1 MIGIFELLLI
11 LAGAGIIGSTFWI
24 WRYKTDWST
33 SKKVVIAILL
43 AIGLIAAAFT
53 SSLAFWLQEAGQGI
67 GIEEVKPLNKFEYTG
82 IAEAELEEYP
92 ALKEA
97 ISIEGHSLVRGTNS
111 FPS

>member
-1 MIGIFELLLI
+1 MTGIFELLLI

-33 SKKVVIAILL
+33 QKKVAITIIV

-67 GIEEVKPLNKFEYTG
+67 GIEEVKPLNKFEYTE

-92 ALKEA
+92 VFKEA
-97 ISIEGHSLVRGTNS
+97 ISVTGFLSG
-111 FPS
+111 

>member
-33 SKKVVIAILL
+33 QKKVVIAILL

-53 SSLAFWLQEAGQGI
+53 SSLAFWLQEAGHGI
-67 GIEEVKPLNKFEYTG
+67 GIVEVSKPTNKFEYTE
-82 IAEAELEEYP
+82 ITEVKSEEYP

-97 ISIEGHSLVRGTNS
+97 ISVTGFLSG
-111 FPS
+111 